1 MIEELTKTQEESNN
15 LLAELLKTVKFSN
28 KVLLMVNGVNILTVI
43 MLMIFIIKN

>member
-1 MIEELTKTQEESNN
+1 MIEELTKTQEEANN